1 MPRTRS
7 PFRVISCGFSKS
19 LTGVFAA
26 AGLFAAAMVVQSGA
40 AHAGNTL
47 LMQHVAGDMKSG
59 KRGGMR
65 ELRPRKDGGSYAG
78 KSSHTNGWDDGGWD
92 DGGGRKTARND
103 SGHYGSSGYGH
114 DDGGYDG
121 DGQYRKSRRGGD
133 GRLRNANQVRNS
145 NRNFNTNV
153 NTNRNVNNNI
163 NTNRNV
169 NRNVN
174 RNTNFNTAV
183 NRNNITI
190 ENNILLGERRSGV
203 RYVGGGKHR
212 SVRFAG
218 GVRRVSSTNTVSSRR
233 MTKSKVGRYR
243 LRGSTIMHGRR
254 GSGGGF
260 NNSGMIVVSINNH
273 SNNSGM
279 SEVAGSSVTQTNVS
293 DCAYGTYCT
302 INLGGPKII
311 TYNDVADIEDGEFTG
326 HDDVPEDDLRYAK

>member
-7 PFRVISCGFSKS
+7 PFRVISCGFLKP

-26 AGLFAAAMVVQSGA
+26 TGLFAAAMALSSVDAQ
-40 AHAGNTL
+40 AGNTL
-47 LMQHVAGDMKSG
+47 LMQHVAGDMKGGGNSH
-59 KRGGMR
+59 KSGGMR
-65 ELRPRKDGGSYAG
+65 ELRPRKDGYQN
-78 KSSHTNGWDDGGWD
+78 SHGD
-92 DGGGRKTARND
+92 
-103 SGHYGSSGYGH
+103 YG
-114 DDGGYDG
+114 
-121 DGQYRKSRRGGD
+121 SRRGGSSDMAKYD
-133 GRLRNANQVRNS
+133 GKYDGSGHYSDGGGKGHGDRNLLRNS
-145 NRNFNTNV
+145 NRNTNV
-153 NTNRNVNNNI
+153 NTNRNVNNNV

-174 RNTNFNTAV
+174 RNTNVNTAV

-203 RYVGGGKHR
+203 RYVSGGKHR
-212 SVRFAG
+212 SVRYAG
-218 GVRRVSSTNTVSSRR
+218 GVRRVSSTHTVSSRR
-233 MTKSKVGRYR
+233 MAKSKVGSYR
-243 LRGSTIMHGRR
+243 LRGSTVMHGRR
-254 GSGGGF
+254 GGGGGF

-279 SEVAGSSVTQTNVS
+279 SEVAGSSVTQSNVS

>member
-7 PFRVISCGFSKS
+7 PFRVISRGLSRQ
-19 LTGVFAA
+19 LTGVLATA
-26 AGLFAAAMVVQSGA
+26 SLLAAAMVLQSGD

-65 ELRPRKDGGSYAG
+65 EMRPRKDGRHG
-78 KSSHTNGWDDGGWD
+78 D
-92 DGGGRKTARND
+92 
-103 SGHYGSSGYGH
+103 
-114 DDGGYDG
+114 YD
-121 DGQYRKSRRGGD
+121 SRRGGSPDMAKYD
-133 GRLRNANQVRNS
+133 GGGSHGTERRRKGRNLLHNT
-145 NRNFNTNV
+145 NRNTNV
-153 NTNRNVNNNI
+153 NTNRNVNT

-174 RNTNFNTAV
+174 RNTNVNTAV

-212 SVRFAG
+212 SVRYAG
-218 GVRRVSSTNTVSSRR
+218 GVRRVSSTHTVSSRR
-233 MTKSKVGRYR
+233 MTKSKVGSYR
-243 LRGSTIMHGRR
+243 LRGSTVMHGKR
-254 GSGGGF
+254 GRGGGF
-260 NNSGMIVVSINNH
+260 HNSGMIVVSINNH
-273 SNNSGM
+273 SNNSGL
-279 SEVAGSSVTQTNVS
+279 SEVAGSSVTHSNVS

-326 HDDVPEDDLRYAK
+326 HDEISEDDLRYAK

>member
-7 PFRVISCGFSKS
+7 PFRVISCGFLKP

-26 AGLFAAAMVVQSGA
+26 AGLFAAAMVLPGIN

-65 ELRPRKDGGSYAG
+65 ELRPRKDGYQNSHGDYGGRRGGSSDMAKY
-78 KSSHTNGWDDGGWD
+78 D
-92 DGGGRKTARND
+92 DGGG
-103 SGHYGSSGYGH
+103 Y
-114 DDGGYDG
+114 
-121 DGQYRKSRRGGD
+121 GGD
-133 GRLRNANQVRNS
+133 GSYRKGGGKGNGDRNFLRNS
-145 NRNFNTNV
+145 NRNT
-153 NTNRNVNNNI
+153 NVNNNI

-169 NRNVN
+169 NT
-174 RNTNFNTAV
+174 NTNVNTAV

-212 SVRFAG
+212 SVRYAG
-218 GVRRVSSTNTVSSRR
+218 GVRRVSSTHTVSSRR
-233 MTKSKVGRYR
+233 MAKSKVGSYR
-243 LRGSTIMHGRR
+243 LRGSTVMHGRR
-254 GSGGGF
+254 GGGGGF
-260 NNSGMIVVSINNH
+260 HNSGMIVVSINNH

-279 SEVAGSSVTQTNVS
+279 SEVAGSSVTQSNVS

-311 TYNDVADIEDGEFTG
+311 TYNDVADIEDGAFTG